1 MGRPPMLGSRRGGF
15 PERVRPPRHPRAR
28 CDHPGLDV
36 IVDPG
41 DGRAPYAVL
50 RQAVRRRPPVATEE
64 RATTVST
71 DAPRAP
77 AALRWASLAG
87 KRSSAGRWSGR
98 RASNP
103 LPQPWQGCALP
114 IELLPL
120 DGANLT
126 SGVPASPQQG
136 GQPPPL
142 LPGQGG
148 STAGRRH
155 LDADVVGARLQVAV
169 DPPGDGLQVPPGHHL
184 VHQPVAAVVLQV
196 AGREAQ
202 PQPVVGVVRRLEVHG
217 QVLPGHGPGPGRVG
231 LQDHGL
237 LGCQEPPGTEQL
249 PGAPGV
255 LHRDQVGM
263 GPGGAV
269 PGQLQHPRPQGGQRP
284 LLPGHRLR
292 EPVQAVQV
300 LPHPGQRPRV
310 AAGLVAVDH
319 VGVAHPQAQEEAPGV
334 GPGDLVVGPGHVL
347 GGVRPDAG
355 DAGGG
360 HQPPGGAQNLR
371 GQLEDPGTVG
381 EPERPVSQLLQ
392 LGGHLADLVL
402 VPAERPAP
410 DADPTQ
416 VHSTS
421 STCRTLSRRSV
432 SLRARHLLPV
442 GGPRS
447 SRPPGTRTRS
457 PGDGRPDGARRPGR
471 WFAAGRPSAAGR
483 EPQRGR
489 GHRLADHGPARA
501 AVPVLGDEGFGD
513 APVDLVVPDR
523 PDQDG
528 EGLPADHQRHPPG
541 GPRPPVP
548 GAALGPVGADVWLV
562 VHDHDPDGQVDG
574 RAVATPGPDLDL
586 PFLRQTLEQTPV
598 EASHVPRLP
607 EAAGRVASAVVR
619 RAGPRA
625 AMVGVR
631 RDRVRTETTGL
642 DGERLE
648 RIGDH
653 LVERYVRPGEIAGCQ
668 VLVARR
674 GRTAYFR
681 CFGLAD
687 LERRQPVREDTIW
700 RIYSMTKPITSVAL
714 MTLYERGC
722 FQLTDP
728 VHRFLPEWK
737 EVRVCV
743 TEGGRSQ
750 LVEPERPVTVRDLLT
765 HTDGLSYGMEPEHP
779 VDRLYAEAGLRDP
792 SMTLEELSRRLASL
806 PLAFQP
812 GSRWRYSF
820 ATDVCGRLVEVL
832 ADRPFGQYLRETI
845 FEPLGMVDTGFVVP
859 AGAGSR
865 FAANYQRRPEG
876 GLQLLDDPARSPY
889 LTARPLESGGGGLV
903 STTPDYLRFCEMLR
917 RGGELEGAR
926 VLGPRTV
933 AFMARNHLPGGA
945 PLSRIALGAFCETRF
960 PGVGF
965 GLGLAVLLDPVE
977 AGGVGSPGEVFWGGA
992 ASTLFWVDPAEDL
1005 VVIFMAQLMP
1015 SGTFDFRGQ
1024 LRQLVH
1030 QAIVG

>member
-1 MGRPPMLGSRRGGF
+1 
-15 PERVRPPRHPRAR
+15 
-28 CDHPGLDV
+28 
-36 IVDPG
+36 
-41 DGRAPYAVL
+41 
-50 RQAVRRRPPVATEE
+50 
-64 RATTVST
+64 
-71 DAPRAP
+71 
-77 AALRWASLAG
+77 
-87 KRSSAGRWSGR
+87 
-98 RASNP
+98 
-103 LPQPWQGCALP
+103 
-114 IELLPL
+114 
-120 DGANLT
+120 
-126 SGVPASPQQG
+126 
-136 GQPPPL
+136 
-142 LPGQGG
+142 
-148 STAGRRH
+148 
-155 LDADVVGARLQVAV
+155 
-169 DPPGDGLQVPPGHHL
+169 
-184 VHQPVAAVVLQV
+184 
-196 AGREAQ
+196 
-202 PQPVVGVVRRLEVHG
+202 
-217 QVLPGHGPGPGRVG
+217 
-231 LQDHGL
+231 
-237 LGCQEPPGTEQL
+237 
-249 PGAPGV
+249 
-255 LHRDQVGM
+255 
-263 GPGGAV
+263 
-269 PGQLQHPRPQGGQRP
+269 
-284 LLPGHRLR
+284 
-292 EPVQAVQV
+292 
-300 LPHPGQRPRV
+300 
-310 AAGLVAVDH
+310 
-319 VGVAHPQAQEEAPGV
+319 
-334 GPGDLVVGPGHVL
+334 
-347 GGVRPDAG
+347 
-355 DAGGG
+355 
-360 HQPPGGAQNLR
+360 
-371 GQLEDPGTVG
+371 
-381 EPERPVSQLLQ
+381 
-392 LGGHLADLVL
+392 
-402 VPAERPAP
+402 
-410 DADPTQ
+410 
-416 VHSTS
+416 
-421 STCRTLSRRSV
+421 
-432 SLRARHLLPV
+432 
-442 GGPRS
+442 
-447 SRPPGTRTRS
+447 
-457 PGDGRPDGARRPGR
+457 
-471 WFAAGRPSAAGR
+471 
-483 EPQRGR
+483 
-489 GHRLADHGPARA
+489 
-501 AVPVLGDEGFGD
+501 
-513 APVDLVVPDR
+513 
-523 PDQDG
+523 
-528 EGLPADHQRHPPG
+528 
-541 GPRPPVP
+541 
-548 GAALGPVGADVWLV
+548 
-562 VHDHDPDGQVDG
+562 
-574 RAVATPGPDLDL
+574 
-586 PFLRQTLEQTPV
+586 
-598 EASHVPRLP
+598 
-607 EAAGRVASAVVR
+607 
-619 RAGPRA
+619 
-625 AMVGVR
+625 MVGVR

-765 HTDGLSYGMEPEHP
+765 HTAGLSYGMEPEHP

-903 STTPDYLRFCEMLR
+903 STAPDYLRFCEMLR

-933 AFMARNHLPGGA
+933 AFMACNHLPGGA
-945 PLSRIALGAFCETRF
+945 PLSRIALGAFGETRF